1 MVVAH
6 KSSSTEIGILRK
18 VFQQYDT
25 KKTGDL
31 CYSEFVAALS
41 STGYTEEQL
50 KPIFEAVD
58 IDGSGAIRYTE
69 FLAATMEMQGAIREE
84 LLAEAFDRLDS
95 DDSGFI
101 SAENLFEIL
110 GGDFPREEI
119 DAIIYEATGGKSD
132 KISYGEFLKL
142 WEEKREQDREMIIQ
156 ELTKVDEENES
167 VGSLLDHNE
176 VSSSEARSQFIGN
189 KIAASAKSAKAGSKQ
204 VGFVQGIEIVGDH
217 QEAVI

>member
-6 KSSSTEIGILRK
+6 KSNSSEIGILRK

-25 KKTGDL
+25 NKTGDL
-31 CYSEFVAALS
+31 CYSEFVEALS

-110 GGDFPREEI
+110 GGGFSRDEI
-119 DAIIYEATGGKSD
+119 DEIIHEANGGKSN
-132 KISYGEFLKL
+132 KISYAEFLKL
-142 WEEKREQDREMIIQ
+142 WEEKREMDREKIIQ
-156 ELTKVDEENES
+156 ELTEVDNDNES
-167 VGSLLDHNE
+167 VGSLAEANGGA
-176 VSSSEARSQFIGN
+176 SAEARSQFLGN
-189 KIAASAKSAKAGSKQ
+189 KIVASAKSAKADSKH
-204 VGFVQGIEIVGDH
+204 VGFDYGVHVVGDH